1 MSYQIILSIFT
12 NKDAHV
18 LSNHFMNLNKQ
29 RRTCLIKS
37 FYQSLQTQ
45 TPLLIKSFYESS
57 QTQTHISN
65 QIIL

>member
-1 MSYQIILSIFT
+1 
-12 NKDAHV
+12 
-18 LSNHFMNLNKQ
+18 MNLNKQ
-29 RRTCLIKS
+29 RRTLLIKS